1 MGRSVQGI
9 QAAQV
14 RVFAHDAEYVT
25 KSDTVDIPGTE
36 SRGVCL
42 YVNVGGDINVLMEGS
57 STPII
62 FKGVSAGQFLPML
75 VKRVYITDTTA
86 AAELIALYQSMWLG
100 IGYMIPMRGDKNL
113 HIPVEGGLIIS
124 ETGSFILLTES
135 GNDEMVTETTP

>member
-1 MGRSVQGI
+1 MSKGVQGNF
-9 QAAQV
+9 AAQV

-62 FKGVSAGQFLPML
+62 FKGYQLVSFYLC
-75 VKRVYITDTTA
+75 
-86 AAELIALYQSMWLG
+86 
-100 IGYMIPMRGDKNL
+100 
-113 HIPVEGGLIIS
+113 
-124 ETGSFILLTES
+124 
-135 GNDEMVTETTP
+135 